1 MTWANSHPSKLHS
14 KKMAG
19 SKFLPNKWNRM
30 ILLQCQ
36 LTHTF
41 CNLEPL
47 PNNMWYLTKNQLPL
61 PCIAAR
67 WPFFSYQYHPL
78 THFKPL
84 TNNHTSFLFALPR
97 AWRYPQIAAFEYRAS
112 SGFFWCVRT
121 AFRSIRTAAEPM
133 MPERVECTLS
143 WGLED
148 GECVA
153 WLGQ

>member
-47 PNNMWYLTKNQLPL
+47 PNNMWYLTKTSCPFHALQPDDHFSPTNIILLLISNHLRITIHRSFSPSLVLGDIHKSLLLSIALRVDSSDAWGRPFDRYAPL
-61 PCIAAR
+61 Q
-67 WPFFSYQYHPL
+67 SQ
-78 THFKPL
+78 
-84 TNNHTSFLFALPR
+84 
-97 AWRYPQIAAFEYRAS
+97 
-112 SGFFWCVRT
+112 WCQR
-121 AFRSIRTAAEPM
+121 
-133 MPERVECTLS
+133 
-143 WGLED
+143 GLNAHCHED
-148 GECVA
+148 SKMESV
-153 WLGQ
+153 WHD